1 MKATTSTPNASEMR
15 RARAARLALSEAAVD
30 TARVHAR
37 RPIALA
43 LACAIVLAA
52 CGESEPAPRAVIALS
67 DANARTY
74 QAACATCHARPGI
87 GAPVTGVEADWRER
101 RERGLDALLVHTVDG
116 YRGMP
121 PLGTCG
127 LCSEA
132 DLRELVRYMA
142 GLP

>member
-1 MKATTSTPNASEMR
+1 
-15 RARAARLALSEAAVD
+15 
-30 TARVHAR
+30 VHASLR
-37 RPIALA
+37 GPLALA
-43 LACAIVLAA
+43 LLAGLCA
-52 CGESEPAPRAVIALS
+52 CGAEREAAPPIVLS

-74 QAACATCHARPGI
+74 QVACATCHARSGI

-101 RERGLDALLVHTVDG
+101 REQGLDALLVHTVDG

-127 LCSEA
+127 LCSED
-132 DLRELVRYMA
+132 DLRELIRYMA

>member
-1 MKATTSTPNASEMR
+1 M
-15 RARAARLALSEAAVD
+15 
-30 TARVHAR
+30 HAR
-37 RPIALA
+37 SQVAIALA
-43 LACAIVLAA
+43 CFVGLAA
-52 CGESEPAPRAVIALS
+52 CGEPEPPAAIALS

-101 RERGLDALLVHTVDG
+101 RAQGLDVLLVHTVEG
-116 YRGMP
+116 FRGMP

-132 DLRELVRYMA
+132 DLRALVAYMA
-142 GLP
+142 GLPQ